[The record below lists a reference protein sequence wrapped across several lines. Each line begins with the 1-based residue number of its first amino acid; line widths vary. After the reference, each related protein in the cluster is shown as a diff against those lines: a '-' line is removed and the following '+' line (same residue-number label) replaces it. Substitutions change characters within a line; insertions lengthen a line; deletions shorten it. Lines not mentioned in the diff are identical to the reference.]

1 MDIGSLR
8 REYESQGLS
17 RSDLAGTPMAQF
29 EHWFE
34 EARVAEVADI
44 NALSLATVDTSG
56 MPAVRTVLL
65 KSFDDS
71 GFIFFTNYDSHKGL
85 ALASNPKASL
95 LLPWL
100 ALNRQVIVQGTV
112 EKVSEAVSREYFR
125 SRPRA
130 SQLSAWAS
138 SQSAQ
143 VDSREA
149 LEAQL
154 AEVKQRFG
162 DGEIPLPPFW
172 GGYRVLPQR
181 VEFWQGRPSRLHDRF
196 EYVRKEAEW
205 QIRRLQP

>member
-34 EARVAEVADI
+34 EARAAEVADI
-44 NALSLATVDTSG
+44 NALSLGTVDTSG

-95 LLPWL
+95 LFPWL

-154 AEVKQRFG
+154 TEVKQRFG